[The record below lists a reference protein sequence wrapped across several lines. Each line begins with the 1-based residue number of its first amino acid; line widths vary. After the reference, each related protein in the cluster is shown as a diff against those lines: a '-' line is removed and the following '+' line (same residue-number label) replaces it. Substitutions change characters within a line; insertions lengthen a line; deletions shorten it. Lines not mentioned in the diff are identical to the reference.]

1 MGVKIVNA
9 LFRYEL
15 CSEGESHSMDKEMFA
30 VRLHSPGDLRID
42 RVLVPVPQPGEVLIK
57 VWRAGICGTDL
68 HISRGT
74 FPAPNLPLTL
84 GHEFSGTV
92 ASLGAGVDGVEV
104 GRKAVC
110 DINIACGSCFFCPRG
125 QKLFCPTV
133 SQLGVHRAGGLAE
146 YVTVPAG
153 NLYVLP
159 ETFSLDD
166 AAYVEP
172 LACAIHGQDRIG
184 ITTGDRVLIIGGGPM
199 GLAHI
204 ALARLSGASSI
215 LVSEPDESRRA
226 LAKKMGADNVV
237 NPLDTDLDA
246 IVADWTDGIG
256 PDVVIEAVGNVRTY
270 ETALSV
276 VRRGGR
282 VLAYGAAP
290 QDATMTI
297 RPFDIYAKEL
307 TIVGSYAGTYDTWPR
322 AIALIAAGRFSP
334 ALIVDSV
341 RPLAEAVEAI
351 RALEHD
357 RSVVKVHI
365 QMP

>member
-1 MGVKIVNA
+1 M
-9 LFRYEL
+9 E
-15 CSEGESHSMDKEMFA
+15 KEMSA
-30 VRLHSPGDLRID
+30 VRLHSPGDLRLD
-42 RVLVPVPQPGEVLIK
+42 RIPIPQPDAGEVLMK

-84 GHEFSGTV
+84 GHEFSGTI
-92 ASLGAGVDGVEV
+92 AAIGAGVLGIAV
-104 GRKAVC
+104 GAKAVC
-110 DINIACGSCFFCPRG
+110 DINIACGSCFFCSRG

-146 YVTVPAG
+146 YVAVPST

-184 ITTGDRVLIIGGGPM
+184 IRTGDRVLVIGGGPM

-215 LVSEPDESRRA
+215 LVSEPDASRRA
-226 LAKKMGADNVV
+226 LAKKMGADQVV
-237 NPLDTDLDA
+237 DSLATDLNKL
-246 IVADWTDGIG
+246 VADWTGGVG

-270 ETALSV
+270 ETALQL

-282 VLAYGAAP
+282 ILAYGAAP
-290 QDATMTI
+290 QDATMTV

-322 AIALIAAGRFSP
+322 AIALIATGRFVP

-341 RPLAEAVEAI
+341 RPLTEAVEAI